1 MASEQWL
8 LNDTSVANS
17 AYFTAVTG
25 GSYKLQNT
33 FGSTRSRV
41 TSSPTPY
48 EGAGCYASGTGNESG
63 MRFRSSASADLTGTS
78 GTYYFDAYVYIPTG
92 FTDLVA
98 PILTG
103 DDAAVVYSWVQPN
116 ADTSLSFGGYDT
128 VNGLISANTT
138 ATGKFN
144 TNAWFRVQ
152 AKTNQ
157 YGMNEF
163 RVFVGGNIDGASP
176 STTVTPIDFGATY
189 GHGTYQYLYGM
200 VGNGSTYPIY
210 LDSIKFDNAAYPT
223 RSTAHTAAA
232 SATATATGT
241 AAMSNARTLQGT
253 ATGTATGTAAA
264 SNQRTLAASA
274 SATASGTAA
283 MSSTQAMSASGS
295 VTASG
300 TAAADV
306 TSVVTVDA
314 SATVTASG
322 TAAMAS
328 TQAMSASA
336 TITATGTAD
345 ASIRPIV
352 TVDGAGTIT
361 ATGATTFNKSQ
372 ALAASASATASAT
385 ASLIA
390 VTTIAAAA
398 TSTATATAT
407 LLITTPGSLYG
418 NAAKAAGL
426 YGSSTKTTLTT
437 RS

>member
-8 LNDTSVANS
+8 LNDTSVGSGAS
-17 AYFTAVTG
+17 LTGVG
-25 GSYKLQNT
+25 GSSYQLRNT
-33 FGSTRSRV
+33 TGSTISRT

-48 EGAGCYASGTGNESG
+48 EGAGCYTTTANNTIN
-63 MRFRSSASADLTGTS
+63 FRVKSSSNTDLAATVFYYD
-78 GTYYFDAYVYIPTG
+78 TYVFVPTG
-92 FTDLVA
+92 FT
-98 PILTG
+98 TG
-103 DDAAVVYSWVQPN
+103 FGEVFGTGNDTIFEYSWAQFNPDGSV
-116 ADTSLSFGGYDT
+116 SFGSYDT
-128 VNGLISANTT
+128 VNNLRETNKTSAGVFTK
-138 ATGKFN
+138 GE
-144 TNAWFRVQ
+144 WFRVRL
-152 AKTNQ
+152 KTNTR
-157 YGMNEF
+157 GTNEIG
-163 RVFVGGNIDGASP
+163 VFTGLNINGSTP
-176 STTVTPIDFGATY
+176 STSLTNFDYNTY
-189 GHGTYQYLYGM
+189 GFATYQYIHWG
-200 VGNGSTYPIY
+200 VGTEQAIFFDN
-210 LDSIKFDNAAYPT
+210 IKMDNAAYPT

-232 SATATATGT
+232 AGSATATGT
-241 AAMSNARTLQGT
+241 AAMSNRRTLQAT

-295 VTASG
+295 VTATG
-300 TAAADV
+300 TAAANV
-306 TSVVTVDA
+306 TSLVTVDA

-322 TAAMAS
+322 TASMAS

-345 ASIRPIV
+345 ASIRPLV
-352 TVDGAGTIT
+352 TVDGSGTIT

-390 VTTIAAAA
+390 ITTIAATA
-398 TSTATATAT
+398 SVTATATAT

-418 NAAKAAGL
+418 NAAKVAGL
-426 YGSSTKTTLTT
+426 YGSSTKPTLTT